1 MSTSLS
7 LNTENLRSILNT
19 VNTLPEAGTTGGGG
33 EGFYATLKPPVD
45 LIVISPQ
52 IASMNIISRFIEV
65 PVGLANY
72 LGDVEVEVNEV

>member
-1 MSTSLS
+1 MSTPIKN
-7 LNTENLRSILNT
+7 NTEGLRAILDA
-19 VNTLPEAGTTGGGG
+19 VNALPNSGGGANNG
-33 EGFYATLKPPVD
+33 SFYATLKPPVD

-72 LGDVEVEVNEV
+72 LGDIEVEVNEV